1 MKQIDILKY
10 SKDKSLIP
18 MLSQQEIYQY
28 SNSMLKH
35 VPKNA
40 LKMIQNDLLYSK
52 NPVNIVGDND
62 RRIKQ

>member
-1 MKQIDILKY
+1 
-10 SKDKSLIP
+10 

-35 VPKNA
+35 VPKDA

-52 NPVNIVGDND
+52 NPVNIVGGND
-62 RRIKQ
+62 RHIKQ